1 MVLCLYFPM
10 LHTSAHSRFT
20 RAHCC
25 VHIISSQVIRDK
37 QAKDQL
43 KEQEREEYLLEREAR
58 KLAQDAERKNR
69 EGWSIDN
76 ALKGLKSDVAP
87 GCEMIPEGFTQDT
100 MKEDRRLNGV
110 MRQDLRYDVAVA
122 GVCASTH

>member
-1 MVLCLYFPM
+1 V
-10 LHTSAHSRFT
+10 
-20 RAHCC
+20 
-25 VHIISSQVIRDK
+25 
-37 QAKDQL
+37 
-43 KEQEREEYLLEREAR
+43 KEQVREEYLLGREAER
-58 KLAQDAERKNR
+58 LAQDAERKNR

-122 GVCASTH
+122 GVYTCTPHT